1 MIYLSGTENPALRDA
16 AARGYRVGIMAQPGN
31 KVHAY
36 CDAYPAWAADNACFS
51 RGDRFDLGAYLGWL
65 ATLPLRERCLFAV
78 APDVVGDAAAT
89 WRRSASVLPVLR
101 RLGFRAALV
110 AQDGLD
116 TGTLDWDAF
125 DCLFVGGTTAYKLSE
140 DAYAAVRE
148 AKARGKHC
156 HMGRVNSR
164 RRLRAAAVGG
174 YDSADGTFLKFGP
187 DKNLPR
193 LLGWLRELREQAM
206 LPALAGGR

>member
-1 MIYLSGTENPALRDA
+1 MLYLSGTENPALREMA
-16 AARGYRVGIMAQPGN
+16 MNGYAIGVIHTFSGKWPTARHEGYA
-31 KVHAY
+31 
-36 CDAYPAWAADNACFS
+36 AWAVDNGCFTA
-51 RGDRFDLGAYLGWL
+51 GERFDLGAFICWL
-65 ATLPLRERCLFAV
+65 VALPDHERCLFAT

-89 WRRSASVLPVLR
+89 WKRSAPVLPVLR
-101 RLGFRAALV
+101 RLGFKAALV

-116 TGTLDWDAF
+116 TAALDWDAF

-140 DAYAAVRE
+140 DAYAAVLE
-148 AKARGKHC
+148 AKARGKHT
-156 HMGRVNSR
+156 HMGRVNSL

-193 LLGWLRELREQAM
+193 LLGWLDQLERQ
-206 LPALAGGR
+206 PALRMG

>member
-1 MIYLSGTENPALRDA
+1 MIYLSGTENPALRDV

-36 CDAYPAWAADNACFS
+36 ADHYTAYAVDNACFAQ
-51 RGDRFDLGAYLGWL
+51 GEAFDLGAYLCWL
-65 ATLPLRERCLFAV
+65 VTLPRRDHCLFAV
-78 APDVVGDAAAT
+78 APDVVGDAGAT
-89 WRRSASVLPVLR
+89 WKRAAPVLPVLR

-116 TGTLDWDAF
+116 TKTLDWDAF

-148 AKARGKHC
+148 AKARRKWC
-156 HMGRVNSR
+156 HMGRVNSL

-174 YDSADGTFLKFGP
+174 YDSTDGTFLKFGP

-193 LLGWLRELREQAM
+193 LLGWLDQLGRQ
-206 LPALAGGR
+206 PALRMG